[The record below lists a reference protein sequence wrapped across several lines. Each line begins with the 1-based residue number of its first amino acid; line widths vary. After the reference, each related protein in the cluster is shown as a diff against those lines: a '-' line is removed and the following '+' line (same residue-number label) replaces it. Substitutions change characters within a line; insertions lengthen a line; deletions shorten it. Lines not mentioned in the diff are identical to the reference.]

1 MRTVTARHARRAGT
15 LRGMSSQTWR
25 TPAIIL
31 ACGCI
36 IMCISFGIRAG
47 FGLFL
52 QPISLE
58 HGWGREVFSF
68 AIALQNLMWGALG
81 AVAGGLADRYGPG
94 RVVAIGAICYI
105 LGLIG
110 LAYIDTPL
118 LLHLNSGLLLGG
130 ALGGTS
136 FGIILAVIGRTV
148 APERRSL
155 AMGVATAAG
164 SFGQFLLLPITQ
176 ALISTFDWHT
186 ALLVLAGIAALI
198 IPLSL
203 ALVGDPAAGSGAKQ
217 QSIGEA
223 LREAL
228 GEKGFHLLFWG
239 YFVCGFHIAMLTV
252 HLPAFVT
259 DAGLSAAHGMTAL
272 ALIGLFNVIGTFG
285 AGWLGGRF
293 SKKYLLSTIYSIR
306 AVLIS
311 MLVFLPLTPVVLYLF
326 AVGIGL
332 LWLGTV
338 PLTNGLVGQIFGMR
352 YAAMLASIVFFG
364 HQIGSFV
371 GVWLAGY
378 LYDTTGSYAGAFMA
392 SIGLG
397 VFAALVNLPV
407 NEKPLAE
414 RAKHAAAVA

>member
-1 MRTVTARHARRAGT
+1 MQARQ
-15 LRGMSSQTWR
+15 SWR
-25 TPAIIL
+25 TPLVVL
-31 ACGCI
+31 ACGAV

-58 HGWGREVFSF
+58 YGWGREVFSF
-68 AIALQNLMWGALG
+68 SIALQNLMWGALG
-81 AVAGGLADRYGPG
+81 ALAGGFADRYGPG
-94 RVVAIGAICYI
+94 RVVAGGAICYI

-110 LAYIDTPL
+110 LAYISTPWL
-118 LLHLNSGLLLGG
+118 MHLNAGLLLGG

-136 FGIILAVIGRTV
+136 FGIILAVIARTV

-155 AMGVATAAG
+155 SMGIATAAG

-176 ALISTFDWHT
+176 TLISRFDWHV
-186 ALLVLAGIAALI
+186 ALLVLAAIAALI

-203 ALVGDPAAGSGAKQ
+203 ALAGSPAAASGAVKQ
-217 QSIGEA
+217 QSMGEA

-228 GEKGFHLLFWG
+228 REKGFHLLFWG

-252 HLPAFVT
+252 HLPSFVT

-293 SKKYLLSTIYSIR
+293 SKKYLLSTIYAVR
-306 AVLIS
+306 AVLIA
-311 MLVFLPLTPVVLYLF
+311 MLVFLPLSPLTLYVF
-326 AVGIGL
+326 ACGIGL

-352 YAAMLASIVFFG
+352 YAAMLASIVFLG

-378 LYDTTGSYAGAFMA
+378 LYDTTGSYSGAFIA

-414 RAKHAAAVA
+414 RRAAAPASA

>member
-1 MRTVTARHARRAGT
+1 MER
-15 LRGMSSQTWR
+15 SWR
-25 TPAIIL
+25 TPL
-31 ACGCI
+31 LVLVCGCL
-36 IMCISFGIRAG
+36 IMTISFGIRAG

-52 QPISLE
+52 QPMSLE
-58 HGWGREVFSF
+58 YGWGREVFSI

-81 AVAGGLADRYGPG
+81 AVAGGFADRYGPG
-94 RVVAIGAICYI
+94 RVVAIGAVCYI
-105 LGLIG
+105 LGLVG
-110 LAYIDTPL
+110 LAYIDVPW
-118 LLHLNSGLLLGG
+118 LLHLNSALLLGG

-136 FGIILAVIGRTV
+136 FGIILAVIGRSV

-155 AMGVATAAG
+155 AMGIATSAG
-164 SFGQFLLLPITQ
+164 SFGQFLLLPVTQ
-176 ALISTFDWHT
+176 GLIASFDWHV

-203 ALVGDPAAGSGAKQ
+203 ALVANPSAGSQSK

-223 LREAL
+223 LREAV

-252 HLPAFVT
+252 HLPAFVI
-259 DAGLSAAHGMTAL
+259 DSGLEPSHGMTAL
-272 ALIGLFNVIGTFG
+272 ALIGLFNVMGTLG
-285 AGWLGGRF
+285 AGYLGGRV
-293 SKKYLLSTIYSIR
+293 SKKYLLSGIYTIR
-306 AVLIS
+306 AGLIS
-311 MLVFLPLTPVVLYLF
+311 MLVFLPLSPLTLYVF
-326 AVGIGL
+326 ACGIGL

-352 YAAMLASIVFFG
+352 YAAMLASVVFFG

-378 LYDTTGSYAGAFMA
+378 LYDTTGSYQGAFMA

-397 VFAALVNLPV
+397 IFAALVNLPV
-407 NEKPLAE
+407 NEKPLAD
-414 RAKHAAAVA
+414 RKLAAAA

>member
-1 MRTVTARHARRAGT
+1 MRVKF
-15 LRGMSSQTWR
+15 
-25 TPAIIL
+25 TPNVIL

-52 QPISLE
+52 QPMSLE
-58 HGWGREVFSF
+58 YGWGREVFSF
-68 AIALQNLMWGALG
+68 SIALQNLAWGAIG
-81 AVAGGLADRYGPG
+81 AVAGGFADRFGPG
-94 RVVAIGAICYI
+94 RVIAGGAVCYM

-110 LAYIDTPL
+110 MAYIGTPL
-118 LLHLNSGLLLGG
+118 GMHLNTGLFIGA

-155 AMGVATAAG
+155 AMGIATAAG

-176 ALISTFDWHT
+176 FLIASFDWHV
-186 ALLVLAGIAALI
+186 ALVVLAGIAALI

-203 ALVGDPAAGSGAKQ
+203 ALAGSPAAAAGAVKQ

-228 GEKGFHLLFWG
+228 REKGFHLLFWG

-252 HLPAFVT
+252 HLPSFVT
-259 DAGLSAAHGMTAL
+259 DAGLRPEHGMTAL

-293 SKKYLLSTIYSIR
+293 SKKYLLSTIYAVR
-306 AVLIS
+306 AALIA
-311 MLVFLPLTPVVLYLF
+311 MLVFLPLSPFNLYVF
-326 AVGIGL
+326 ACGIGL

-364 HQIGSFV
+364 HQIGSFI

-378 LYDTTGSYAGAFMA
+378 LYDTTGSYSGAFIA

-397 VFAALVNLPV
+397 IFAALVNLPV

-414 RAKHAAAVA
+414 RRAVAAA

>member
-1 MRTVTARHARRAGT
+1 MER
-15 LRGMSSQTWR
+15 SWR
-25 TPAIIL
+25 TPFVVL
-31 ACGCI
+31 ACGCL
-36 IMCISFGIRAG
+36 IMTISFGIRAG

-52 QPISLE
+52 QPMALE
-58 HGWGREVFSF
+58 YGWGREVFSF
-68 AIALQNLMWGALG
+68 SIALQNLMWGALG
-81 AVAGGLADRYGPG
+81 AVAGGFADRYGPG
-94 RVVAIGAICYI
+94 RVIAGGAICYI

-110 LAYIDTPL
+110 LAYIATPL
-118 LLHLNSGLLLGG
+118 LMHLNCGLLLGG

-136 FGIILAVIGRTV
+136 FGIILVVIGRTV

-155 AMGVATAAG
+155 YMGVATAAG
-164 SFGQFLLLPITQ
+164 SFGQFALVPLTQ
-176 ALISTFDWHT
+176 TLIAALDWHH

-198 IPLSL
+198 VPLTLGL
-203 ALVGDPAAGSGAKQ
+203 AGKPAAAAAAKP

-223 LREAL
+223 LREAM

-259 DAGLSAAHGMTAL
+259 DAGLKPSHGMTAL
-272 ALIGLFNVIGTFG
+272 ALIGLFNIVGTLG
-285 AGWLGGRF
+285 AGYLGGRF
-293 SKKYLLSTIYSIR
+293 SKKYLLSAIYTVR
-306 AVLIS
+306 AALIS
-311 MLVFLPLTPVVLYLF
+311 LLVFFPLSPLILYVF
-326 AVGIGL
+326 ACGIGL

-352 YAAMLASIVFFG
+352 YAAMLASVVFFG
-364 HQIGSFV
+364 HQIGSFI

-378 LYDTTGSYAGAFMA
+378 LYDHTGSYSGAFLA

-397 VFAALVNLPV
+397 IFAAIVNLPV

-414 RAKHAAAVA
+414 RRVAAAA

>member
-1 MRTVTARHARRAGT
+1 MEK
-15 LRGMSSQTWR
+15 SWR
-25 TPAIIL
+25 TPFVVL
-31 ACGCI
+31 AAGCI
-36 IMCISFGIRAG
+36 IMAISFGIRAG

-68 AIALQNLMWGALG
+68 SIALQNLMWGALG
-81 AVAGGLADRYGPG
+81 AVAGGLADRFGPG
-94 RVVAIGAICYI
+94 RVIATGAICYI

-110 LAYIDTPL
+110 MAYIATPL
-118 LLHLNSGLLLGG
+118 LMHLNCAFLLGG

-155 AMGVATAAG
+155 YMGVATAAG
-164 SFGQFLLLPITQ
+164 SFGQFLLLPLTQ
-176 ALISTFDWHT
+176 FLIASLDWHR
-186 ALLVLAGIAALI
+186 ALLVLAGVAVLI
-198 IPLSL
+198 LPLTL
-203 ALVGDPAAGSGAKQ
+203 ALAEKPGAGSKST
-217 QSIGEA
+217 QSMGDA
-223 LREAL
+223 LREAMN
-228 GEKGFHLLFWG
+228 EKGFHLLFWG

-259 DAGLSAAHGMTAL
+259 DAGLRPAHGMTAL
-272 ALIGLFNVIGTFG
+272 ALIGLFNIAGTLS
-285 AGWLGGRF
+285 AGWLGGRL
-293 SKKYLLSTIYSIR
+293 SKKYLLSAIYSIR
-306 AVLIS
+306 GVLIS
-311 MLVFLPLTPVVLYLF
+311 MLVFLPLNPLVLYVF
-326 AVGIGL
+326 AGGIGL

-378 LYDTTGSYAGAFMA
+378 LYDTTGSYAGAFVA
-392 SIGLG
+392 SIGLS
-397 VFAALVNLPV
+397 VFAALINLPV

-414 RAKHAAAVA
+414 RKAVPSPA

>member
-1 MRTVTARHARRAGT
+1 MNSA
-15 LRGMSSQTWR
+15 SWR
-25 TPAIIL
+25 TPAVVL
-31 ACGCI
+31 ACGCL
-36 IMCISFGIRAG
+36 IMTISFGIRAG

-52 QPISLE
+52 QPMSLE
-58 HGWGREVFSF
+58 YGWGREVFSF
-68 AIALQNLMWGALG
+68 SIALQNLMWGALG
-81 AVAGGLADRYGPG
+81 ALAGGFADRYGPG
-94 RVVAIGAICYI
+94 RVVAIGAICYV

-110 LAYIDTPL
+110 MAYIETPL
-118 LLHLNSGLLLGG
+118 LMHANAGLFLGG

-148 APERRSL
+148 APEKRSL

-164 SFGQFLLLPITQ
+164 SFGQFLLLPLTQ
-176 ALISTFDWHT
+176 FLISTLDWHN
-186 ALLVLAGIAALI
+186 ALLVLAGVAALI

-203 ALVGDPAAGSGAKQ
+203 ALVGDPSAGAAGTKP
-217 QSIGEA
+217 QSI
-223 LREAL
+223 REAL
-228 GEKGFHLLFWG
+228 HEAMGEKGFHLLFWG

-252 HLPAFVT
+252 HLPSFVT
-259 DAGLSAAHGMTAL
+259 DAGLKPEHGMTAL

-293 SKKYLLSTIYSIR
+293 SKKYLLSTIYLIR
-306 AVLIS
+306 AGLIS
-311 MLVFLPLTPVVLYLF
+311 MLVFLPLNQFTLYTF

-338 PLTNGLVGQIFGMR
+338 PLTNGLVQQIFGMR

-371 GVWLAGY
+371 GVWGAGY
-378 LYDTTGSYAGAFMA
+378 LYDTTGSYRIAFIA

-397 VFAALVNLPV
+397 LFAALVNLPV
-407 NEKPLAE
+407 NEQPLAE
-414 RAKHAAAVA
+414 RKAVPAAA

>member
-1 MRTVTARHARRAGT
+1 MN
-15 LRGMSSQTWR
+15 SQTWR
-25 TPAIIL
+25 TPLVVL
-31 ACGCI
+31 ACGCA
-36 IMCISFGIRAG
+36 IMTISFGIRAG

-81 AVAGGLADRYGPG
+81 AVAGGFADRFGPG
-94 RVVAIGAICYI
+94 RVVALGAVCYI

-110 LAYIDTPL
+110 LAYIDVPW
-118 LLHLNSGLLLGG
+118 LLHLNAGLMLGG

-148 APERRSL
+148 APEKRSL
-155 AMGVATAAG
+155 YMGVATAAG
-164 SFGQFLLLPITQ
+164 SFGQFLLVPVTQ
-176 ALISTFDWHT
+176 FLIASLNWHN
-186 ALLVLAGIAALI
+186 ALLVLAGVAALI
-198 IPLSL
+198 IPLTL
-203 ALVGDPAAGSGAKQ
+203 ALASKPGAGAPST
-217 QSIGEA
+217 QSIGES

-228 GEKGFHLLFWG
+228 REKGFHMLFWG

-259 DAGLSAAHGMTAL
+259 DSGLRPEHGMTAL
-272 ALIGLFNVIGTFG
+272 ALIGLFNVLGTLG

-293 SKKYLLSTIYSIR
+293 SKKYLLSTIYSVR
-306 AVLIS
+306 GVLIA
-311 MLVFLPLTPVVLYLF
+311 MLVFLPLTPVVLYAF

-352 YAAMLASIVFFG
+352 YAAMLSSIVFFG

-371 GVWLAGY
+371 GVWLAGH
-378 LYDTTGSYAGAFMA
+378 LYDTTGSYSGAFMA
-392 SIGLG
+392 SIGLS
-397 VFAALVNLPV
+397 VFAALINLPV
-407 NEKPLAE
+407 NETPLAE
-414 RAKHAAAVA
+414 RKHAPAVA

>member
-1 MRTVTARHARRAGT
+1 MVV
-15 LRGMSSQTWR
+15 
-25 TPAIIL
+25 L
-31 ACGCI
+31 ACGCL
-36 IMCISFGIRAG
+36 IMTISFGIRAG

-58 HGWGREVFSF
+58 YGWGREVFSLS
-68 AIALQNLMWGALG
+68 IALQNLMWGALG

-94 RVVAIGAICYI
+94 RVVAAGAICYI

-110 LAYIDTPL
+110 MAYIDTPL
-118 LLHLNSGLLLGG
+118 LMHLNAALLLGG

-155 AMGVATAAG
+155 YMGIATAAG
-164 SFGQFLLLPITQ
+164 SFGQFALVPVTQ
-176 ALISTFDWHT
+176 VLIATLDWHR
-186 ALLVLAGIAALI
+186 ALLVLAGVAALI
-198 IPLSL
+198 IPLTL
-203 ALVGDPAAGSGAKQ
+203 ALAAKPASAVAGARP

-223 LREAL
+223 LREAM
-228 GEKGFHLLFWG
+228 GEKGFHMLFWG

-259 DAGLSAAHGMTAL
+259 DSGLKIEHGMTAL
-272 ALIGLFNVIGTFG
+272 ALIGLFNIVGTLG
-285 AGWLGGRF
+285 AGWLGGRV
-293 SKKYLLSTIYSIR
+293 SKKYLLSAIYSIR
-306 AVLIS
+306 GVLIA
-311 MLVFLPLTPVVLYLF
+311 MLVFLPLTPVVLYTF
-326 AVGIGL
+326 ACGIGL

-371 GVWLAGY
+371 GVWLAGH
-378 LYDTTGSYAGAFMA
+378 LYDTTGSYQGAFLA
-392 SIGLG
+392 SIGLS
-397 VFAALVNLPV
+397 VFAALINLPV

-414 RAKHAAAVA
+414 RRHAQAVA

>member
-1 MRTVTARHARRAGT
+1 MQNV
-15 LRGMSSQTWR
+15 SWR
-25 TPAIIL
+25 TPL
-31 ACGCI
+31 VVLVCGCI
-36 IMCISFGIRAG
+36 IMTISFGIRAG

-52 QPISLE
+52 QPMALE
-58 HGWGREVFSF
+58 YGWGREVFSIS
-68 AIALQNLMWGALG
+68 IALQNLMWGVLG
-81 AVAGGLADRYGPG
+81 AVAGGFADRYGAG
-94 RVVAIGAICYI
+94 RVVAAGAICYI

-110 LAYIDTPL
+110 VAYIATPWL
-118 LLHLNSGLLLGG
+118 MHVNAALLLGG

-155 AMGVATAAG
+155 YMGIAAAAG
-164 SFGQFLLLPITQ
+164 SFGQFALVPLTQ
-176 ALISTFDWHT
+176 VLIASLNWHN
-186 ALLVLAGIAALI
+186 ALLVLAGIAAI
-198 IPLSL
+198 MIPLAL
-203 ALVGDPAAGSGAKQ
+203 ALASRPHAAGGPQ

-223 LREAL
+223 LREAMN
-228 GEKGFHLLFWG
+228 EKGFHLLFWG

-272 ALIGLFNVIGTFG
+272 ALIGLFNIVGTLG
-285 AGWLGGRF
+285 AGYLGGRF

-306 AVLIS
+306 AVLITI
-311 MLVFLPLTPVVLYLF
+311 LIALPLSPLTLYIF
-326 AVGIGL
+326 ACGIGL

-352 YAAMLASIVFFG
+352 YAAMLASVVFLG

-378 LYDTTGSYAGAFMA
+378 LYDTTGSYNGAFIA

-414 RAKHAAAVA
+414 RRHAQAVA

>member
-1 MRTVTARHARRAGT
+1 MNPKLV
-15 LRGMSSQTWR
+15 
-25 TPAIIL
+25 L

-52 QPISLE
+52 QPMSLE
-58 HGWGREVFSF
+58 YGWGREVFSIS
-68 AIALQNLMWGALG
+68 IALQNLMWGALG
-81 AVAGGLADRYGPG
+81 AVAGGFADRYGPG
-94 RVVAIGAICYI
+94 RVVAGGAICYV

-118 LLHLNSGLLLGG
+118 LMHLNSGLLLGG

-136 FGIILAVIGRTV
+136 FGIVLAVIGRTV

-155 AMGVATAAG
+155 YMGVATAAG
-164 SFGQFLLLPITQ
+164 SFGQFLLLPLTQ
-176 ALISTFDWHT
+176 LLIASLNWHN

-198 IPLSL
+198 IPLTWAL
-203 ALVGDPAAGSGAKQ
+203 AGSPAAAAGAAKQ

-223 LREAL
+223 LREAM

-259 DAGLSAAHGMTAL
+259 DAGLSPAHGMTAL
-272 ALIGLFNVIGTFG
+272 ALIGLFNVVGTLG

-293 SKKYLLSTIYSIR
+293 SKKYLLSAIYSIR

-311 MLVFLPLTPVVLYLF
+311 VLVFFPLSPLTLYVF
-326 AVGIGL
+326 ACGIGL

-364 HQIGSFV
+364 HQIGSFI

-378 LYDTTGSYAGAFMA
+378 LYDTTGSYSGAFLA

-397 VFAALVNLPV
+397 IFAAIVNLPV
-407 NEKPLAE
+407 NEKPLAD
-414 RAKHAAAVA
+414 RRRHAQALA